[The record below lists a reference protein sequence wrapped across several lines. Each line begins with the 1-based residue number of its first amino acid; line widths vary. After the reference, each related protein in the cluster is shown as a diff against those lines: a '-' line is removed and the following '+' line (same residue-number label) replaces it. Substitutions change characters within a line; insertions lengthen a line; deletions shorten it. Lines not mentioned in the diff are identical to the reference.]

1 MSDRLHPL
9 LLVLTLLDLG
19 FVTATGA
26 VDATLTLPLWGLAIA
41 APRLRRLQ
49 RLRLYRAAWN
59 GCVLVVFGLLLRHA
73 VTTGLLHLLEDGLV
87 LSVLCQVHLL
97 NNLGERQRP
106 DLVFFNSFLIAFVT
120 SFFAPDVWWSLLFVA
135 HTLAFLP
142 ALQLHV
148 LSRRGDCDAATA
160 KAVLRDSA
168 PRTLAVSAAT
178 ALVFVVWPRD
188 FERQGWMHQHLA
200 LDANLRAGIADRVT
214 PERHGPA
221 VLDDTVHLRIRAE
234 NEQLLRTVPT
244 HWRARAYDAFDGY
257 AWTAR
262 TVGDP
267 LAPRGSDTAWEP
279 APDGAWRRAAR
290 AEVRAWLHVEQHD
303 RSSGALATPLA
314 SVALVPRGLAGV
326 VVEPA
331 GQGTFATFAAAGAPR
346 APLSYDVGVANPRP
360 RAAAKADARFT
371 TLPLDGAPPVAI
383 QLGRR
388 LRSQLPVDVD
398 DLTFARTAADW
409 LSSHRR
415 YALPG
420 APGFARSLDEFLLGT
435 SAGHCE
441 YFATTLALVLRSE
454 QVPCRLVGGYLV
466 YERERGQDALVA
478 RARHAHAWVEVLAAD
493 GSWHTFDATPA
504 ADVRQQTAANDGAW
518 DAAVAW
524 LEDAWAAVT
533 GFDAAARAAW
543 LDAAW
548 QWPLRHP
555 VQAALLAALLCAA
568 FWLRRRR
575 SASRPAEVLAL
586 HRAARRARLAL
597 RPGETPRELTARAA
611 AAQVAPDLL
620 DAIRAAAAAHER
632 ARYGG

>member
-26 VDATLTLPLWGLAIA
+26 VDATLTLPLWGLALA

-135 HTLAFLP
+135 HTLAFVP

-148 LSRRGDCDAATA
+148 LSRRGGCDAATA

-168 PRTLAVSAAT
+168 PRTLAISAAT
-178 ALVFVVWPRD
+178 ALVFVAWPRD

-200 LDANLRAGIADRVT
+200 LDAHLRAGIADRVT
-214 PERHGPA
+214 PERRGAA
-221 VLDDTVHLRIRAE
+221 VLDDTVHLRVVAE
-234 NEQLLRTVPT
+234 NAQLLDAVPT
-244 HWRARAYDAFDGY
+244 HWRSRAYDAFDGY

-262 TVGDP
+262 SVGDP
-267 LAPRGSDTAWEP
+267 LAPRSSDRAWQP
-279 APDGAWRRAAR
+279 APGGAWRRAAR
-290 AEVRAWLHVEQHD
+290 SDVRAWLRVELHD

-314 SVALVPRGLAGV
+314 SVALAPRELAGV
-326 VVEPA
+326 VIEPT
-331 GQGTFATFAAAGAPR
+331 GQGGFATFAAAGAPD
-346 APLSYDVGVANPRP
+346 APLTYDVGVANPEP
-360 RAAAKADARFT
+360 RADAAADARFT
-371 TLPLDGAPPVAI
+371 ALPLDGAPPVAV
-383 QLGRR
+383 QLGHR
-388 LRSQLPVDVD
+388 LRSQLPEDVD
-398 DLTFARTAADW
+398 DLTFAGAAADW
-409 LSSHRR
+409 LSTHRR

-420 APGFARSLDEFLLGT
+420 EPGFARSLDEFLLGT

-441 YFATTLALVLRSE
+441 YFATALALVLRSE
-454 QVPCRLVGGYLV
+454 EVPCRLVGGYLV
-466 YERERGQDALVA
+466 YEREEGRDALVA
-478 RARHAHAWVEVLAAD
+478 RARHAHAWVEVRTAD
-493 GSWHTFDATPA
+493 GSWHTYDATPA
-504 ADVRQQTAANDGAW
+504 ADVRQPGASTQSSW

-524 LEDAWAAVT
+524 MEDAWAAVT
-533 GFDAAARAAW
+533 GFDSAARAAW
-543 LDAAW
+543 IDGAW
-548 QWPLRHP
+548 RWPQRHP
-555 VQAALLAALLCAA
+555 LQAALLAALLCAA
-568 FWLRRRR
+568 WWLRRRR
-575 SASRPAEVLAL
+575 HASRPEEVRAL
-586 HRAARRARLAL
+586 LRAARRARLAL
-597 RPGETPRELTARAA
+597 RPGETPRELAARAA
-611 AAQVAPDLL
+611 AAQVAPRRLA
-620 DAIRAAAAAHER
+620 AIRAAAAAHER
-632 ARYGG
+632 ARYDG